1 MTGGSGTV
9 LRARHL
15 LAGDGRAIENAWI
28 RLVRGRIA
36 AVGSGRPGGDATDLG
51 DAVILPGLVNAHTHL
66 EFSALERP
74 FDAAGGLPAWIGRVV
89 AWRRERDAS
98 NAPTA
103 VKAAAIQAG
112 LRECAAGGVTAVGE
126 IATGPAVGP
135 PSASLPRLRVFRE
148 AIGLSTTTIA
158 AAARGLARDLDRLV
172 AQDIAG
178 GISPHAPYTVAAPLA
193 ARLGREIIRRRLPVA
208 MHLAES
214 EEEVE
219 LLASGGGPL
228 RRLLEDL
235 GAWQAAAPP
244 RLLPVAEWIT
254 RLARGPR
261 GVVVHGTHLPAD
273 ADALARLARH
283 RDRLCVAVCPRTT
296 RALSGVLPPVA
307 AFRAAGVR
315 VALGTDGRGSNPD
328 LSILAECRTLVDA
341 GLVSPAEAIA
351 MATVHGAWALG
362 FERVAGRLAPGRP
375 ADLVVLR
382 PASPGADP
390 FTVALDPSTAVV
402 ATLRAGRLVA
412 GRLPDATPPH
422 MAPCRITSA
431 GHADPAASGSATRHG
446 GG

>member
-1 MTGGSGTV
+1 MTRSGETV
-9 LRARHL
+9 LRARHVV
-15 LAGDGRAIENAWI
+15 AGDGRASENGWI
-28 RLVRGRIA
+28 RILRGRIA
-36 AVGSGRPGGDATDLG
+36 AFGSGRPGGVATDLG

-66 EFSALERP
+66 EFSGLDHP
-74 FDAAGGLPAWIGRVV
+74 FDAAAGLPAWIGRVV
-89 AWRRERDAS
+89 DWRRQRDA
-98 NAPTA
+98 ADDGA
-103 VKAAAIQAG
+103 EAKAKAIRAG
-112 LRECAAGGVTAVGE
+112 LHECAAHGVTTVGE
-126 IATGPAVGP
+126 IATGPLAMPVATG
-135 PSASLPRLRVFRE
+135 LPRLRVFRE
-148 AIGLSTTTIA
+148 AIGLAAATIA
-158 AAARGLARDLDRLV
+158 ATARGLTRDLDRLV
-172 AQDIAG
+172 ACGIAA

-193 ARLGREIIRRRLPVA
+193 TRLEREIARRRLPAA

-214 EEEVE
+214 AEEIE

-235 GAWQAAAPP
+235 GAWQPAKPP

-261 GVVVHGTHLPAD
+261 GIVVHGTHLPAD
-273 ADALARLARH
+273 PAALARLARH

-296 RALSGVLPPVA
+296 LALSGVLPPVA

-341 GLVSPAEAIA
+341 GLASPAEALA

-375 ADLVVLR
+375 ADLVILR
-382 PASPGADP
+382 PATPLADP
-390 FTVALDPSTAVV
+390 FTAALDPATTVA

-412 GRLPDATPPH
+412 GGVPGP
-422 MAPCRITSA
+422 
-431 GHADPAASGSATRHG
+431 
-446 GG
+446 